1 MDATSLYL
9 RMFFAARPF
18 TSSGLDSVAD
28 SMGTSGLLSKD
39 RGNRYFITP
48 AKNVTAASLGN
59 KVLFGRLYY
68 ERLSEEE
75 RLAVGAHE
83 LAHML
88 EKGSSRPRTAA
99 LSLGI
104 SVILTAMVYV
114 SVHSLLPSELAFC
127 ASFFPLIS
135 TLSSRDQEK
144 RRLEELRCDSVSASL
159 VGGPPL
165 ITSIRM
171 AESVLFENARRPSI
185 LRSRKKTSPTV
196 DERASAIMALAM

>member
-9 RMFFAARPF
+9 RVFFGARPF
-18 TSSGLDSVAD
+18 TSSGLDSIAE
-28 SMGTSGLLSKD
+28 SMGTSGLLSQDK
-39 RGNRYFITP
+39 GNRYFITP

-68 ERLSEEE
+68 ERLTEKE

-88 EKGSSRPRTAA
+88 EEGSSRSRTAT

-104 SVILTAMVYV
+104 SVVLTAIVYL
-114 SVHSLLPSELAFC
+114 SVHSLLVSEIAFC

-135 TLSSRDQEK
+135 ILSSRDQER
-144 RRLEELRCDSVSASL
+144 RRLEELRCDGVSASL
-159 VGGPPL
+159 VGGLPL
-165 ITSIRM
+165 IASIRM
-171 AESVLFENARRPSI
+171 AESMLFENARRPSF
-185 LRSRKKTSPTV
+185 LRSRKKTSPTA
-196 DERASAIMALAM
+196 DERASAIMALAA